1 MEDYLLKHSG
11 EDIDALLDKVEGLV
25 EDTSD
30 LDVIRRGADKGDT
43 SVQGVLVNNKHLTP
57 DGKGNISLP
66 NIPAEEDIANMGFTK
81 NKGTVTGVMVN
92 GESKS
97 PNSAGVVDL
106 GNIESAGDIPI
117 YIADFTI
124 ESLRA
129 GMNNGAQIDCDIQA
143 LVTAMNAN
151 KIILVREGVD
161 SSYKGGYV
169 LNGYAEDLLYF
180 SIVDSQGSVLYCD
193 GTNYTSEQYIDGRTL
208 YLQHWEGKQDAL
220 VSGKNIKT
228 INGESIVGGGDITVA
243 TMSEVNTAI
252 ANAITN
258 AINASY

>member
-1 MEDYLLKHSG
+1 MNIYKLRHTG
-11 EDIDALLDKVEGLV
+11 EEIDALLDQVASGV
-25 EDTSD
+25 GT
-30 LDVIRRGADKGDT
+30 DV
-43 SVQGVLVNNKHLTP
+43 
-57 DGKGNISLP
+57 
-66 NIPAEEDIANMGFTK
+66 
-81 NKGTVTGVMVN
+81 
-92 GESKS
+92 
-97 PNSAGVVDL
+97 
-106 GNIESAGDIPI
+106 
-117 YIADFTI
+117 YIADFTM

-129 GMNNGAQIDCDIQA
+129 GMNNGSQIDCDIQA
-143 LVTAMNAN
+143 LVAAMNAN
-151 KIILVREGVD
+151 KVILVREGAD

-180 SIVDSQGSVLYCD
+180 SIVDSQGNVLCCD
-193 GTNYTSEQYIDGRTL
+193 GTDYTSEQYIDGRTL